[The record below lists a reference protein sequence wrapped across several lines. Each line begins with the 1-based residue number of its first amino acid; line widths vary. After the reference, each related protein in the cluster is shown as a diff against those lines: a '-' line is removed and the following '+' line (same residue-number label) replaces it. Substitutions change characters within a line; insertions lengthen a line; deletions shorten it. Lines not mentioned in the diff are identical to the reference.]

1 MDSFDQWMPLDAEV
15 ANDLTATTKAK
26 NAMSGLEET
35 LNIAHGSTP
44 MPKGIAKTIRNEV
57 KEVADAVL
65 AVVKSDEE
73 TFEDKIFIQTTIKT
87 QIIKVQSVLDMLEG
101 TMMIGTDAKTFQTY
115 SDMSKTVLEGCKT
128 LMTLQKQVDMS
139 IAMKA
144 PPPESGPTEASITR
158 TETVKV
164 KGGSMNEFLSQ
175 LRNKPIDS

>member
-35 LNIAHGSTP
+35 LNIAQGSTP

-57 KEVADAVL
+57 KEVADSVL